1 MATTTSCSLLLST
14 LFLHSPPSSQFSN
27 SSSFFNLSPS
37 RSSISLYPIRSKRY
51 FRIFSKLPLND
62 KYDDDTLLL
71 TPLSSAVK
79 PFFLLCTSV
88 ALSFSLFSASPAS
101 AFVVSTPKKLQ
112 TDELATVRLFQEN
125 TPSVVYIT
133 NLAVRQD
140 AFTLDV
146 LEVPQ
151 GSGSGFVWDKQGHI
165 VTNYHVIRGAS
176 DLRVTLAD
184 QSTFDAKVVGFDQ
197 DKDVAVLRID
207 APKDKLRPIPV
218 GVSADLL
225 VGQKVFAIGNP
236 FGLDHTLTTG
246 VISGLRREISS
257 AATGRPIQDVI
268 QTDAAINPGN
278 SGGPLLDSSG
288 TLIGINTAIYSP
300 SGASSGVG
308 FSIPV
313 DTVGGIVDQLVKF
326 GKVTRPILGIK
337 FAPDQSVEQLG
348 VSGVLVLDAPPSGP
362 AGKAGLQST
371 KRDGYGRLV
380 LGDIITSVNGT
391 KVSNGSDLYRILD
404 QCKVGDEV
412 TVEVLRGDH
421 KEKISVTLEPK
432 PDES

>member
-1 MATTTSCSLLLST
+1 MATTTSCSLLLSST
-14 LFLHSPPSSQFSN
+14 LFLHSPPSSHL
-27 SSSFFNLSPS
+27 SFFNLSSS
-37 RSSISLYPIRSKRY
+37 RSSPISLYPIRSKRY
-51 FRIFSKLPLND
+51 FRILSKLPLNANNNN
-62 KYDDDTLLL
+62 DDDTLLL
-71 TPLSSAVK
+71 PPFSAVK
-79 PFFLLCTSV
+79 PFLLLCTSV
-88 ALSFSLFSASPAS
+88 ALSFSLFAASPSS
-101 AFVVSTPKKLQ
+101 AFVVSTPRKLQ

-184 QSTFDAKVVGFDQ
+184 QTTFDAKVVGFDQ

-207 APKDKLRPIPV
+207 APKNKLRPIPV

-313 DTVGGIVDQLVKF
+313 DTVGGIVDQLVRF

-371 KRDGYGRLV
+371 KRDGYGRLI

-421 KEKISVTLEPK
+421 KEKISLTLEPK

>member
-1 MATTTSCSLLLST
+1 MATSSSPLLST
-14 LFLHSPPSSQFSN
+14 LFLHSPPSSSRISN
-27 SSSFFNLSPS
+27 GSFFNPSP
-37 RSSISLYPIRSKRY
+37 RSLSLYPVRSRRCL
-51 FRIFSKLPLND
+51 RILSKLPL
-62 KYDDDTLLL
+62 DDTDNDDCALL
-71 TPLSSAVK
+71 PRLSAAVK
-79 PFFLLCTSV
+79 PFLLLCTSV
-88 ALSFSLFSASPAS
+88 ALSFSLFAVSPAVES
-101 AFVVSTPKKLQ
+101 AAAFVVTTPRKLQ

-151 GSGSGFVWDKQGHI
+151 GSGSGFVWDKKGHI

-184 QSTFDAKVVGFDQ
+184 QSTYDAKVVGFDQ
-197 DKDVAVLRID
+197 DKDVAVLRVD

-218 GVSADLL
+218 GISADLL

-313 DTVGGIVDQLVKF
+313 DTVGGIVDQLVRF

-348 VSGVLVLDAPPSGP
+348 VSGVLVLDAPPTGP

-371 KRDGYGRLV
+371 KRDGYGRLI

-391 KVSNGSDLYRILD
+391 KVTNGSDLYRILD

-432 PDES
+432 ADET